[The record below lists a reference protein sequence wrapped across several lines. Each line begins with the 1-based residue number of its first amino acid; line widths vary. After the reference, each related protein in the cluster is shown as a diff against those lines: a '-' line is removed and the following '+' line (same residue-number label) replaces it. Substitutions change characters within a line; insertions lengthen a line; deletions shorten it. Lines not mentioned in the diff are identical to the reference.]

1 MRFKEFFYTYKEK
14 IILTSGAIGIGL
26 ISFAITILVYDA
38 EMSKQKSNEKP
49 ELENKY
55 VYNQDL
61 TEAQRTV
68 AENLISKL
76 DELEKSSNNTNNKTE
91 NKTKVSNNNVSSQKE
106 IKQNEQVVIP
116 EVSEDNNVIEAMAKN
131 KDLIFVKPVEGDIGM
146 DFCQNKL
153 VYSKTLKEWISHK
166 GIDYILPEGTD
177 VKATANGTIHEI
189 YKDLKLGYT
198 IVIKH
203 NDEYM
208 SKYSGLQEVK
218 GLEIGQNVKQGDV
231 ISKIGEGFGFEKEEG
246 SHLHFE
252 VIKNG
257 KSIEPIFM

>member
-49 ELENKY
+49 EIENKY

-106 IKQNEQVVIP
+106 IKQN
-116 EVSEDNNVIEAMAKN
+116 DNTT
-131 KDLIFVKPVEGDIGM
+131 
-146 DFCQNKL
+146 KL
-153 VYSKTLKEWISHK
+153 LR
-166 GIDYILPEGTD
+166 
-177 VKATANGTIHEI
+177 KA
-189 YKDLKLGYT
+189 YK
-198 IVIKH
+198 
-203 NDEYM
+203 
-208 SKYSGLQEVK
+208 
-218 GLEIGQNVKQGDV
+218 
-231 ISKIGEGFGFEKEEG
+231 EG
-246 SHLHFE
+246 SKCYYE
-252 VIKNG
+252 
-257 KSIEPIFM
+257 